1 MKIYMDNCCLNRP
14 FDSQSNIRVHL
25 ESEAI
30 KLILEECEQKE
41 WSLVSSQVLEFE
53 ISNTTDITRKNNL
66 NSMINLATT
75 FVILSNEIKYRAKK
89 FEVTGIQ
96 SFDALHLAS
105 AENNADV
112 LLSVDNKFIKK
123 SQEIKSLN
131 IKVQNPLQ
139 WLEEILP

>member
-1 MKIYMDNCCLNRP
+1 MDNCCLNRP
-14 FDSQSNIRVHL
+14 FDNQSNLRIHL

-30 KLILEECEQKE
+30 KLILEECEQNE

-53 ISNTTDITRKNNL
+53 ISNTTDITRRNNL
-66 NSMINLATT
+66 NSINKLATT
-75 FVILSNEIKYRAKK
+75 FVNLSNEIKYRAKK
-89 FEVTGIQ
+89 FEVSGIQ

-105 AENNADV
+105 AENNADI
-112 LLSVDNKFIKK
+112 LLSVDDKFIKK
-123 SQEIKSLN
+123 SQQIKSLD